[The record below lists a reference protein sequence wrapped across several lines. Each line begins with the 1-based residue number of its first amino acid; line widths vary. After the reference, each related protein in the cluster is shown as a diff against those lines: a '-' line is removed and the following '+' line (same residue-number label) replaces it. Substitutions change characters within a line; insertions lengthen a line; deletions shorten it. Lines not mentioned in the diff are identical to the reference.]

1 MSHCYEQQSSRH
13 RAGELSSATRSKK
26 RPMTAR
32 LDNSNKMQV
41 KKELQRKL
49 QGMKDSKFYDLR
61 NAMDEGNAQAVIDQ
75 IIDDNNNTNEYGL
88 VH

>member
-1 MSHCYEQQSSRH
+1 
-13 RAGELSSATRSKK
+13 
-26 RPMTAR
+26 MTAR
-32 LDNSNKMQV
+32 LDNNKMKV

-61 NAMDEGNAQAVIDQ
+61 NAIDEGNAQAVIDQ
-75 IIDDNNNTNEYGL
+75 IIDDNNTNEYGL